1 MVDKLYLKNYLRKQE
16 ELEATRIRYYLLLDK
31 DDLSSP
37 AGKTDLPA
45 GNAAFSAV
53 ESVVCKK
60 VAAEEKI
67 KELKEELTKQ
77 SKVINAILERLEN
90 PYEKLVMQMRYEDG
104 LEWDEIRGKI
114 FGSRKDYNGNIEK
127 YNNKVFKIHGAALKH
142 IKELQSE
149 KNRKL

>member
-31 DDLSSP
+31 DELSSP

-45 GNAAFSAV
+45 GKAASSAV
-53 ESVVCKK
+53 ENIVCKRI
-60 VAAEEKI
+60 AAEEKL
-67 KELKEELTKQ
+67 KELKEELSGQ
-77 SKVINAILERLEN
+77 SKLINAVFEKLEN

-104 LEWDEIRGKI
+104 LEWDEIRGEI
-114 FGSRKDYNGNIEK
+114 FEGRKDYSANIEK

-142 IKELQSE
+142 IKELQAE

>member
-1 MVDKLYLKNYLRKQE
+1 MRKQE

-31 DDLSSP
+31 DELSSP

-53 ESVVCKK
+53 ESIVCKK

-104 LEWDEIRGKI
+104 LEWDEIRGKYLEVEKI
-114 FGSRKDYNGNIEK
+114 IMGISKSIIIKFSRYME
-127 YNNKVFKIHGAALKH
+127 
-142 IKELQSE
+142 
-149 KNRKL
+149 RR